1 MLHHKNAFFHI
12 AIAGFMGA
20 GKSTVAQIV
29 SQKTGMKIIDADAE
43 AKLLMQE
50 NTAIRSRLA
59 HTFGAAVVQ
68 NGVVDFKE
76 LGKCAFNSVKTIE
89 QLNTIVHG
97 HLINR
102 LEHLLT
108 KADKPRILDA
118 ALLPLWHIES
128 WFSACIWVDATEEIR
143 RNRVA
148 QRTGLPMDI
157 IEQRMAIQHTL
168 LKQPA
173 SGLWRVLTNNTTP
186 KELSAKTENVLINI
200 TKEQA

>member
-76 LGKCAFNSVKTIE
+76 LGRRAFGSVETIE

-97 HLINR
+97 LLIKR
-102 LEHLLT
+102 LEQLLIKT
-108 KADKPRILDA
+108 KEPRILDA
-118 ALLPLWHIES
+118 ALMPLWHIES
-128 WFSACIWVDATEEIR
+128 WFGACLWVDAHHDLR

-157 IEQRMAIQHTL
+157 IERRMAIQYTL

-173 SGLWRVLTNNTTP
+173 TILWCLLTNNETE
-186 KELSAKTENVLINI
+186 KELSANIENILIHI
-200 TKEQA
+200 TKDKL